1 MKKGDKISML
11 KKIVTTLLAL
21 CLVAAALVPACAET
35 AQAPEKKVINWDA
48 ERQQQFADAGY
59 AGELKAFGSHNISV
73 IIPNDFMQAKLTDE
87 SIASGTLGAFL
98 KADGSMIAIAQTKPT
113 GDVTFHNMDEFEEM
127 ARKGDPNGNFQRA
140 VVNGLEVLVYIIPEQ
155 DVSTIMTLL
164 DNGEVFTVTCAKL
177 SANKDLYSFVAAS
190 LQIKK

>member
-1 MKKGDKISML
+1 ML
-11 KKIVTTLLAL
+11 KKIVTTLMAL
-21 CLVAAALVPACAET
+21 CLVVAALVPAFAET

-59 AGELKAFGSHNISV
+59 AGEFKVFGSSNISV
-73 IIPNDFMQAKLTDE
+73 MIPNDFQQGTLTEE
-87 SIASGTLGAFL
+87 SLASGTIAAFL
-98 KADGSMIAIAQTKPT
+98 KADGSMIAIAQSKPA
-113 GDVTFHNMDEFEEM
+113 GGVTFHSMDEVEEM

-140 VVNGLEVLVYIIPEQ
+140 VVNGLEVLIYIMPEK

-164 DNGEVFTVTCAKL
+164 DNGELFTVNCAKL
-177 SANKDLYSFVAAS
+177 SANKDLYSFVASS

>member
-1 MKKGDKISML
+1 ML
-11 KKIVTTLLAL
+11 KKIVTVLMAL
-21 CLVAAALVPACAET
+21 CLAAAALVPAFAES

-48 ERQQQFADAGY
+48 ERQQQFADAGF
-59 AGELKAFGSHNISV
+59 AGELKTFGTHNISV
-73 IIPNDFMQAKLTDE
+73 MIPNDYHQGTLTDE
-87 SIASGTLGAFL
+87 SVASGTLAAFL
-98 KADGSMIAIAQTKPT
+98 KADGTMIAIAQSKPA
-113 GDVTFHNMDEFEEM
+113 GGVTFHSMDEVEES

-140 VVNGLEVLVYIIPEQ
+140 VVNGLEVLIYIMPEK

-164 DNGEVFTVTCAKL
+164 DNGELFTVNCTRL